1 MAADVQG
8 AHAGTSTGGNAG
20 AASTDIAIVGMA
32 GRFPGARNI
41 DEFWSNLVR
50 GEESI
55 RRLSDEELL
64 RAGVKRR
71 DLDNPEY
78 VKACPVLD
86 DIDKFDASFFGMSP
100 RDASV
105 MDPAH
110 RFFLEVAWEALE
122 HSGNTGLPQ
131 EGRVGVFA
139 GSGAPLYWM
148 NNVATHREIVE
159 SMGEFLVR
167 HTGNDMNFLATR
179 ASYDLDLRGP
189 SINVQTACSSA
200 LVAAHLARQSL
211 LAGECDMALIGG
223 STILV
228 PQGQGYHYREGEI
241 LSPDGHC
248 RPFDH
253 RSAGTV
259 FGSGSACLV
268 LKRLGDA
275 LDNGD
280 TIHAVIKGS
289 AVNNDGAVK
298 VGFLAPGVDGQAEV
312 ITQALKAAGV
322 DARRV
327 GYVEA
332 HGTGTSVGDPIELT
346 ALEQAFSAQTR
357 DRQFC
362 GIGSVKS
369 NIGHLGEAAAAASLI
384 KVVLSLKHRTLPPSL
399 GYERPNPRFAMEDSP
414 FFVNASLRHWKGPEP
429 LVAGI
434 TALGAG
440 GTNCHV
446 VLAEPPPVLKGEGG
460 RACQLFVLS
469 AKSRGALDR
478 MSERLA
484 EHLEAH
490 PTGDLADV
498 AYTLAMGRR
507 ALAHRRAFVARDHA
521 EAVALLRGQSPNR
534 VASVVADASDPEVV
548 FTFPGGGAQ
557 YAGMCRDLHDNEP
570 VYRAALDECLE
581 IIERELALDVRS
593 LLFAEPSLAEA
604 ATRRLQS
611 PSLALPT
618 LFSVEY
624 ALARLVESFGV
635 RPAAYV
641 GHSMGEYVAACLAGV
656 FSVRDGL
663 RLVHLRGRLFETT
676 RRGSMIAVSLPE
688 PRVRA
693 LMPQGLSIAAVNGPD
708 LCVASGPAE
717 LIGQFSET
725 LTAQDADW
733 TPVHIDVAAHSSLLD
748 PILAEFRAF
757 CQSIPFRAPQRP
769 VASNLT
775 GLWLTRSEAT
785 DPDYWVQHLR
795 NTVRFADCVETV
807 RQGGNRVFVEI
818 GPGRTLTTL
827 VGAQQAPVQHAFNT
841 VRHLQEGGNDVDYA
855 LLTLGKVWAAGAAVD
870 WTALY
875 DEQIR
880 NRVPLPTYPFEGRSY
895 WMDPKSHRADVPA
908 DAEPTKIENIDDWFS
923 AVVWEPTPLV
933 PATVAPARRWLL
945 IAQDPSFGR
954 MLEPE
959 IRRLAGEGSEVV
971 HVDLVRVDQGAR
983 LRCLDATHFELQPGS
998 ADPYRELLECLQR
1011 EGRAPQHVVL
1021 LQAGGGAGNPAQG
1034 LAAEFFVPAHLAQ
1047 ALAAVLDAAALTVV
1061 TERAFSVR
1069 GEVLDPFARLNVGPV
1084 LVMPRELP
1092 DFTARM
1098 IDLAPARASSQRQG
1112 DAGARAVLLARELV
1126 RGGSEPVVALRQ
1138 PGRWAPVLRATRLP
1152 PASPSADGL
1161 EDGDVVLITGGLG
1174 GIGGVLAEHLARK
1187 RPLRLALLS
1196 RDGLPP
1202 RSTWSDMLARG
1213 GATASLRQRIS
1224 QVMTLEQLGS
1234 TVLAVRGDVAVEAEL
1249 RTALAEVRTQLG
1261 PLAAVIHAA
1270 GLMADEPLQ
1279 AKSTD
1284 GMHRVLAPKVLGAV
1298 LLDALI
1304 HEDLKCFVLMSSV
1317 ASQLGLPGQID
1328 YTAANA
1334 FLDAFAEDRQ
1344 ARRAGRTLAINWSAW
1359 RDVGMVV
1366 DAERAVRDE
1375 PLPAGRTAHPWL
1387 AASQALAGGHR
1398 YVTDFSADAHW
1409 LLAEHRIVGAD
1420 ALIPGTGFIEL
1431 ARAAFA
1437 DALCQRDGAA
1447 AAGAPAEMREVTFLS
1462 PFQVAAGQ
1470 ARRLQIDVQWH
1481 AAGARLALTSQA
1493 GRVTHMTAEVR
1504 RGEVPPVG
1512 RADLVQL
1519 RGRCNQAEPTRRGFL
1534 DQDFVTFGPR
1544 WRNIDAILL
1553 GTGEAVID
1561 LTLPQDFADD
1571 LRDFAF
1577 HPALLDMATGAA
1589 QVLIPGFRKG
1599 VDFLVPFG
1607 YDGIRLFAP
1616 VARRITSHVR
1626 LRTGASA
1633 DVAAFDVSILD
1644 EQGAVLVEIDG
1655 FTMKRVESG
1664 ADIAPAQVD
1673 AGKSRDAGRTAAM
1686 EALLREAITRQ
1697 EGVVA
1702 FDRALEQTEL
1712 TQVIASSVDVGV
1724 WRRKLERESR
1734 PVPSGQAEGDGLTFS
1749 RPSIDTDYAEP
1760 AGALENA
1767 LVAVW
1772 AKLLGIAQVGVLDDF
1787 FELGGNSLVAV
1798 RLFTRVKRDFGINLP
1813 LSTLFQAPTIR
1824 TLAQAIRDQGHVES
1838 ATDGSATDTM
1848 AATASGADAALTSAG
1863 RIAAAVPVRAPVAAP
1878 VPRVSPPVLIRPGE
1892 GKLPIFLVHDGLGEI
1907 LLYRNL
1913 ALRLAPG
1920 HAVYGL
1926 DPEVLNG
1933 RHLHTRIVEMARA
1946 KVERIRLV
1954 QEHGP
1959 YLLAGLCAGGVI
1971 AFEMARQLQDA
1982 GEQTIFIGIID
1993 AADVAA
1999 ESRRLRVARSRL
2011 DRVLDTLRPSANES
2025 MAVHLGRVVPTLVSK
2040 TVNLVKYEAS
2050 SRLERARNARTVAAI
2065 RDERGDP
2072 REQAPS
2078 IDFLK
2083 LYELAHS
2090 EHVAQGVFGGGDTV
2104 LFRATQGDGSLGD
2117 IPFREVYADPGLG
2130 WQVRIQ
2136 DGLKIVDVPGG
2147 HSSALQEPHVDALAL
2162 AMQRAIDAAS
2172 ARVVPN
2178 LHVPGAASTAL
2189 PERAARKAVLEA

>member
-1 MAADVQG
+1 MAAQTEGPHV
-8 AHAGTSTGGNAG
+8 GTSMPDDTGAP
-20 AASTDIAIVGMA
+20 STDIAIVGMA

-71 DLDNPEY
+71 DLESPEY
-78 VKACPVLD
+78 VRACPVLD
-86 DIDKFDASFFGMSP
+86 DIDKFDAAFFGLSP

-122 HSGNTGLPQ
+122 HSGNTGLPR

-211 LAGECDMALIGG
+211 LAGECDLALIGG

-228 PQGQGYHYREGEI
+228 PQGQGYHYKEGEI

-268 LKRLGDA
+268 LKRLDDA

-289 AVNNDGAVK
+289 AVNNDGAMK

-312 ITQALKAAGV
+312 ITQALKQAGV
-322 DARRV
+322 SARSV

-346 ALEQAFSAQTR
+346 ALEQAFAAQTH

-384 KVVLSLKHRTLPPSL
+384 KVALSLKHRTLPPSL

-414 FFVNASLRHWKGPEP
+414 FFVNASLRHWDSPEP
-429 LVAGI
+429 LIAGI

-446 VLAEPPPVLKGEGG
+446 VLAEPPPVLQGEGG
-460 RACQLFVLS
+460 RGCQLFVLS
-469 AKSRGALDR
+469 AKSKPALDR

-490 PTGDLADV
+490 PEVDLADV

-507 ALAHRRAFVARDHA
+507 ALAHRRVFVARDHA
-521 EAVALLRGQSPNR
+521 EAVALLRGQSPTR
-534 VASVVADASDPEVV
+534 VASIAADPSDPEVV

-557 YAGMCRDLHDNEP
+557 YAGMCRDLYEGEP
-570 VYRAALDECLE
+570 AYRAALDECLE
-581 IIERELALDVRS
+581 IIERELAPGVRA
-593 LLFAEPSLAEA
+593 LLFAEPAHAEA
-604 ATRRLQS
+604 ATKRLQS

-624 ALARLVESFGV
+624 ALARMVESFGV
-635 RPAAYV
+635 RPAAYI

-663 RLVHLRGRLFETT
+663 RLVHLRGQLFETT
-676 RRGSMIAVSLPE
+676 PRGLMIGVSLPE
-688 PRVRA
+688 ARVRE

-717 LIGQFSET
+717 PIRIFSEA
-725 LTAQDADW
+725 LTAQDSDW
-733 TPVHIDVAAHSSLLD
+733 TPIRIDVAAHSSLLD

-757 CQSIPFRAPQRP
+757 CQTIPFRVPQRP
-769 VASNLT
+769 IASNLT
-775 GLWLTRSEAT
+775 GRWLMSTEAS

-795 NTVRFADCVETV
+795 HTVRFADCVETV
-807 RQGGNRVFVEI
+807 LQGGNRVFVEI

-827 VGAQQAPVQHAFNT
+827 VGAQKTKVRHAFNT
-841 VRHLQEGGNDVDYA
+841 VRHLKEEGNDLDYA
-855 LLTLGKVWAAGAAVD
+855 LHTLGKIWATGAAVD

-880 NRVPLPTYPFEGRSY
+880 SRVPLPTYPFEGRSY
-895 WMDPKSHRADVPA
+895 WIAPKAHRAEMDA
-908 DAEPTKIENIDDWFS
+908 DAEPIKRENIDDWFS
-923 AVVWEPTPLV
+923 TVAWEATPLV
-933 PATVAPARRWLL
+933 PTAGSPPRRWLL
-945 IAQDPSFGR
+945 IAQDGSFGQA
-954 MLEPE
+954 LEDE
-959 IRRLAGEGSEVV
+959 VRRLAGEGSEVV
-971 HVDLVRVDQGAR
+971 RVEPGSRFRRVDER
-983 LRCLDATHFELQPGS
+983 RFELQPGS
-998 ADPYRELLECLQR
+998 ADGYRELLECLVR
-1011 EGRAPQHVVL
+1011 EGRAPEHVVL
-1021 LQAGGGAGNPAQG
+1021 LQASEPGAANTAQRMDAG
-1034 LAAEFFVPAHLAQ
+1034 FFAPAHLAQ
-1047 ALAAVLDAAALTVV
+1047 ALGAALDTATFTVV
-1061 TERAFSVR
+1061 SHGAFSVR
-1069 GEVLDPFARLNVGPV
+1069 GEPLDPFSRLSLGPV
-1084 LVMPRELP
+1084 QVMPREMP
-1092 DFTARM
+1092 DFKTRL
-1098 IDLAPARASSQRQG
+1098 IDLGLGRPGTTDRR
-1112 DAGARAVLLARELV
+1112 DAGAAALARELV
-1126 RGGSEPVVALRQ
+1126 RGGSDSVVALRQ
-1138 PGRWAPVLRATRLP
+1138 PGRWKPVVRPTRLP
-1152 PASPSADGL
+1152 PVGPGTDGL
-1161 EDGDVVLITGGLG
+1161 ADGDVVLITGGLG
-1174 GIGGVLAEHLARK
+1174 GIGCVLAEHLARK

-1196 RDGLPP
+1196 REGLPP
-1202 RSTWSDMLARG
+1202 RATWQALLGAGGTSASVRHRIAQVLA
-1213 GATASLRQRIS
+1213 
-1224 QVMTLEQLGS
+1224 LEQLGS
-1234 TVLAVRGDVAVEAEL
+1234 KVLAVRGDVTVEASLE
-1249 RTALAEVRTQLG
+1249 TALADVRRQLG

-1270 GLMADEPLQ
+1270 GLMDDEPMQ
-1279 AKSTD
+1279 AKSAD
-1284 GMHRVLAPKVLGAV
+1284 KMQRVLAPKVLGVV

-1304 HEDLKCFVLMSSV
+1304 QEELKFFVLMSSV

-1344 ARRAGRTLAINWSAW
+1344 TRKPGRSLAINWNAW

-1366 DAERAVRDE
+1366 DSEREARVE
-1375 PLPAGRTAHPWL
+1375 PLQPGRTTHPWL
-1387 AASQALAGGHR
+1387 AASQELPDGRR
-1398 YVTDFSADAHW
+1398 YVTDFSVDVHW
-1409 LLAEHRIVGAD
+1409 LLAEHRIAGAD
-1420 ALIPGTGFIEL
+1420 ALIPGTGFIET
-1431 ARAAFA
+1431 ARAAYA
-1437 DALCQRDGAA
+1437 DALRLRNGGAA
-1447 AAGAPAEMREVTFLS
+1447 TAAPVEMRGVTFLS

-1470 ARRLQIDVQWH
+1470 VRRLQVDVQWH
-1481 AAGARLALTSQA
+1481 GDDARVSLTSQ
-1493 GRVTHMTAEVR
+1493 GGKVTHMTAEMSSPGGQELARVNV
-1504 RGEVPPVG
+1504 GEV
-1512 RADLVQL
+1512 RS
-1519 RGRCNQAEPTRRGFL
+1519 RCTREEPTRDRFL
-1534 DQDFVTFGPR
+1534 DQDFVHFGSR
-1544 WRNIDAILL
+1544 WRNLDSIRI
-1553 GTGEAVID
+1553 GTSEALID
-1561 LTLPQDFADD
+1561 LSLPQEFAGD
-1571 LRDFAF
+1571 LEELAF

-1589 QVLIPGFRKG
+1589 QTLIPGFRKG
-1599 VDFLVPFG
+1599 ADFLVPFG
-1607 YDGIRLFAP
+1607 YDRIRLFAP
-1616 VARRITSHVR
+1616 VTSRITSHVR
-1626 LRTGASA
+1626 LRAGASA
-1633 DVAAFDVSILD
+1633 DIAAFDVSILD
-1644 EQGAVLVEIDG
+1644 LQGDVLAQIDG
-1655 FTMKRVESG
+1655 FTMKRVDARAEITHARGEAGESRHG
-1664 ADIAPAQVD
+1664 
-1673 AGKSRDAGRTAAM
+1673 GRTAAM
-1686 EALLREAITRQ
+1686 EALLREAITKE

-1724 WRRKLERESR
+1724 WMRKLERESR
-1734 PVPSGQAEGDGLTFS
+1734 PASSARAEGDGMTFS
-1749 RPSIDTDYAEP
+1749 RPSVGTDYAEP
-1760 AGALENA
+1760 VGALESA
-1767 LVAVW
+1767 LVAAW
-1772 AKLLGIAQVGVLDDF
+1772 AKLLGITEVGVQDDF

-1798 RLFTRVKRDFGINLP
+1798 RLFARVKRDFGINLP

-1824 TLAQAIRDQGHVES
+1824 TLAQAIRDQGYVEP
-1838 ATDGSATDTM
+1838 ATDAPTNA
-1848 AATASGADAALTSAG
+1848 AATTVAGGVGIASTLAGPTDAAVRLAG
-1863 RIAAAVPVRAPVAAP
+1863 
-1878 VPRVSPPVLIRPGE
+1878 PRVLPPVLVRPGE
-1892 GKLPIFLVHDGLGEI
+1892 GKLPLFIVHDGLGEI

-1926 DPEVLNG
+1926 DPEVSHG
-1933 RHLHTRIVEMARA
+1933 RYLHTRIVEMARA

-1959 YLLAGLCAGGVI
+1959 YMLAGLCAGGVI

-1982 GEQTIFIGIID
+1982 GEQTIFVGIID

-1999 ESRRLRVARSRL
+1999 EHRRMRIARGRL
-2011 DRVLDTLRPSANES
+2011 DRVLDTLRPAADES
-2025 MAVHLGRVVPTLVSK
+2025 MAVHLGRVVPTLVAK

-2065 RDERGDP
+2065 RDEQGDP
-2072 REQAPS
+2072 GENAPT

-2090 EHVAQGVFGGGDTV
+2090 EHAAQGVFRGGDTV
-2104 LFRATQGDGSLGD
+2104 LFRATQGDGSTGD

-2136 DGLKIVDVPGG
+2136 DGLKVVDVPGG
-2147 HSSALQEPHVDALAL
+2147 HSSALQEPHVETLATEV
-2162 AMQRAIDAAS
+2162 QRAIDAAS
-2172 ARVVPN
+2172 ARIV
-2178 LHVPGAASTAL
+2178 STPHAVAPPSVSL
-2189 PERAARKAVLEA
+2189 SERSARKVVVEA